1 MSYSTL
7 RRLLER
13 DVNYEVL
20 NLIAGK
26 GPLSLGIDEHSFR
39 HQEMVFTVTEVK
51 QRRMLGILKDDR
63 TSSLKAFLSRLPA
76 EKLREEQRQRVDSLL
91 RHYPNIKAFYWAKE
105 ALRGLYQQEDKAMG
119 ARQLDNIILNLKAGD
134 DGELIRWCNTLKRW
148 QVPILNHFDN
158 RTTNGFTE
166 GCNTKIKMLKRLS
179 YGLRNVGVCWRKM
192 LLRFVPSPSYFHTV

>member
-1 MSYSTL
+1 VSYSTL

-91 RHYPNIKAFYWAKE
+91 RHYPNIKAFYWGK
-105 ALRGLYQQEDKAMG
+105 G
-119 ARQLDNIILNLKAGD
+119 AQGTLWAGGQGDGRQATGQHH
-134 DGELIRWCNTLKRW
+134 T
-148 QVPILNHFDN
+148 QP
-158 RTTNGFTE
+158 E
-166 GCNTKIKMLKRLS
+166 GW
-179 YGLRNVGVCWRKM
+179 G
-192 LLRFVPSPSYFHTV
+192 